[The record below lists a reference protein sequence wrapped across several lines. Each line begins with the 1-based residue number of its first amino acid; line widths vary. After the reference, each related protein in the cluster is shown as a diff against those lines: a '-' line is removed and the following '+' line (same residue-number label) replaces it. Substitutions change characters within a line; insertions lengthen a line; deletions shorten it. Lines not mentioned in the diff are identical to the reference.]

1 MSSYLDIRELLSK
14 YGFDGD
20 NLPIIKGSARQAL
33 EKMIANLKTTL
44 GEDKWVDKIYEL
56 DVFSIAG
63 RGTVLCL

>member
-1 MSSYLDIRELLSK
+1 MVELDIRELLSK

>member
-33 EKMIANLKTTL
+33 KKMIANLKTTL
-44 GEDKWVDKIYEL
+44 DGYRRCILYYW
-56 DVFSIAG
+56 S
-63 RGTVLCL
+63 